1 MAAST
6 TLPASDPP
14 RLSARR
20 FSPLTAAAFAVAA
33 LVAIP
38 VLVVLASVV
47 EPAGAVWAHFWATTL
62 PGLIRTTLVL
72 VLGVAVGTAVLGTG
86 AAWLVT
92 MCRFPAARQLEWLLL
107 LPLAMPA
114 YIMAYAYT
122 DALTFAGP
130 VQTALRATFGWRH
143 GDYWF
148 PDIQSLGG
156 AITMLVLALYPYV
169 YLLARAAFLEQS
181 VCVLEVSRTLGR
193 GPWGAFGRV
202 ALPLAR
208 PAIAGGVALALMEAL
223 ADFGTVQFFGVDT
236 FTTAIYRTWFGL
248 GDPRAAG
255 QLAAVLMLLELGL
268 VVLERLSRGRARYHH
283 TSRRY
288 RPLPR
293 PRLASLPAALA
304 IVACALPILLGFVV
318 PAGILLDMA
327 LTGGDPLFGPRFL
340 GFAANSFLL
349 AGAAAVLTV
358 GAALLVAYGQR
369 LALSA
374 AMRAAARLAGLG
386 YALPGSVIAV
396 GILIPFATLDNWI
409 DAWARQHLGVGTGL
423 ILSGTVIALLY
434 AYMARFL
441 AVALNAVEAGLGKI
455 TPSMDAAAR
464 TLGRGPGATLAQVHA
479 PIMVGSLATAA
490 ILVFVDV
497 LKELPATLIVRP
509 FNFDTLAIR
518 VYSLASDERLAQS
531 STSALCIVAVGL
543 VPILILSRMLARSRP
558 GA

>member
-1 MAAST
+1 MASLAAPAP
-6 TLPASDPP
+6 TLRA
-14 RLSARR
+14 RLR
-20 FSPLTAAAFAVAA
+20 FGPLTVAA
-33 LVAIP
+33 LLVALCVAVP
-38 VLVVLASVV
+38 VLVVAGAVLV
-47 EPAGAVWAHFWATTL
+47 PAQAVWAHLWATTL
-62 PGLIRTTLVL
+62 PDLIGTTLLL
-72 VLGVAVGTAVLGTG
+72 VAGVAVGTAAIGTA

-92 MCRFPAARQLEWLLL
+92 MCRFPGARQLEWLLL

-130 VQTALRATFGWRH
+130 VQSAIRAATGWGR

-148 PDIQSLGG
+148 PEIQSLGG
-156 AITMLVLALYPYV
+156 AITMLTLALYPYV

-193 GPWGAFGRV
+193 GPWGAFGSV

-236 FTTAIYRTWFGL
+236 FTTAIYRTWFGM
-248 GDPRAAG
+248 GDVRAAA
-255 QLAAVLMLLELGL
+255 QLAAVLMLLVLAL
-268 VVLERLSRGRARYHH
+268 VGMERLSRGGARYHH

-288 RPLPR
+288 RPLPK
-293 PRLASLPAALA
+293 PRLGPVATSLA
-304 IVACALPILLGFVV
+304 ILTCALPILLGFVV
-318 PAGILLDMA
+318 PAGILLNMA
-327 LTGGDPLFGPRFL
+327 IEVGDPLFGVRFL
-340 GFAANSFLL
+340 DYARNSFLL
-349 AGAAAVLTV
+349 AGGAAVITV

-369 LALSA
+369 LAPSA
-374 AMRAAARLAGLG
+374 PMRAAARLAGLG

-396 GILIPFATLDNWI
+396 GILIPFATLDNLV
-409 DAWARQHLGVGTGL
+409 DAWARAHLGFSTGL

-434 AYMARFL
+434 AYLARFL
-441 AVALNAVEAGLGKI
+441 AVGLNAVEAGLGKI

-464 TLGRGPGATLAQVHA
+464 TLGRGPAATLAEVHA
-479 PIMVGSLATAA
+479 PIMLGSLATAA

-509 FNFDTLAIR
+509 FNFDTLAVR
-518 VYSLASDERLAQS
+518 AYSLASDERLAQS

-543 VPILILSRMLARSRP
+543 LPILILSRMLARSRP
-558 GA
+558 GGS